1 MEKHQQELWSLYHML
16 GQTAELTEEPAIQGG
31 ESRCIT
37 QFNNT
42 LARLQT
48 IDAVPDGLFDELP
61 ADASLGDIS
70 FACRQLAAFLAPS
83 LTKETEPETPTF
95 QWPEWTRQL
104 KKDVLSID
112 KAAEII
118 AGLGIPGLVLLVA
131 VSVSGVA
138 GAAAITAGLTIL
150 GPGGIL
156 GGIVI
161 LLAST
166 FIGSALAK
174 FGFEELFKR
183 VLDNLKEKGMTDAEI
198 LEKIEGYPISKEL
211 KRSLRE
217 SMGPRSDAS

>member
-1 MEKHQQELWSLYHML
+1 MEKHQKELWALYHML
-16 GQTAELTEEPAIQGG
+16 GQTAELTEEPALQGG

-37 QFNNT
+37 QFNNA

-48 IDAVPDGLFDELP
+48 LDAVPDGLFDELP
-61 ADASLGDIS
+61 ADATFADIS
-70 FACRQLAAFLAPS
+70 FACRQLAAFLAPN
-83 LTKETEPETPTF
+83 LTKEAEPETATF
-95 QWPEWTRQL
+95 QWPEWIRAL
-104 KKDVLSID
+104 KKDMLSVD

-131 VSVSGVA
+131 VSISGVA

-150 GPGGIL
+150 GPGGVL
-156 GGIVI
+156 GGVVI
-161 LLAST
+161 LLVST

-183 VLDNLKEKGMTDAEI
+183 VLDNLKEKGLTDAEI
-198 LEKIEGYPISKEL
+198 LEKIDGYPISKEL

-217 SMGPRSDAS
+217 FIESRGDE